1 MNNVEENMN
10 MKVEDAKY
18 NESME
23 ALNELLEFDHKLV
36 FSGLGG
42 EEITDEDIKKAMQA
56 ARRLN
61 EDGLYEFDLTGG
73 DTAFMKSVAKFMDTF
88 ARM

>member
-10 MKVEDAKY
+10 MKVVDAKY

-23 ALNELLEFDHKLV
+23 ALHIVMDFDEKLV
-36 FSGLGG
+36 MGGLTGKMV
-42 EEITDEDIKKAMQA
+42 TDEDIKKAMQA

-61 EDGLYEFDLTGG
+61 EDGLYEFDLTG
-73 DTAFMKSVAKFMDTF
+73 DIAFMKSVAKFMDTF

>member
-1 MNNVEENMN
+1 MINVEENMN

-61 EDGLYEFDLTGG
+61 QDGVYEFDLTGG
-73 DTAFMKSVAKFMDTF
+73 DIAFMKSVAKFMDTF

>member
-61 EDGLYEFDLTGG
+61 EDGLYEFDLTG
-73 DTAFMKSVAKFMDTF
+73 DIAFMKSVAKFMDTF

>member
-23 ALNELLEFDHKLV
+23 ALHIVMDFDEKLV
-36 FSGLGG
+36 MGGLTGKMV
-42 EEITDEDIKKAMQA
+42 TDEDIKKAMQA

-61 EDGLYEFDLTGG
+61 EDGLYEFDLTG
-73 DTAFMKSVAKFMDTF
+73 DSAFMKSVAKFMDTF

>member
-42 EEITDEDIKKAMQA
+42 EEITDDDIKKAMQA

-73 DTAFMKSVAKFMDTF
+73 DIAFMKSVAKFMDTF

>member
-23 ALNELLEFDHKLV
+23 ALHIVMDFDEKLV
-36 FSGLGG
+36 MGGLTGKMV
-42 EEITDEDIKKAMQA
+42 TDEDIKKAMQA

-61 EDGLYEFDLTGG
+61 EDGLYEFDLTG
-73 DTAFMKSVAKFMDTF
+73 DISFMKSVAKFMDTF

>member
-42 EEITDEDIKKAMQA
+42 EEITDDDIKKAMQA

-61 EDGLYEFDLTGG
+61 EDGLYEFDLTG
-73 DTAFMKSVAKFMDTF
+73 DIAFMKSVAKFMDTF

>member
-1 MNNVEENMN
+1 MNNVEDNMN

-23 ALNELLEFDHKLV
+23 ALHVVMDFDEKLV
-36 FSGLGG
+36 MGGLTGKMV
-42 EEITDEDIKKAMQA
+42 TDEDIKKAMQA

-61 EDGLYEFDLTGG
+61 EDGLYEFVLTGG
-73 DTAFMKSVAKFMDTF
+73 DIAFMKSVAKFMDTF
-88 ARM
+88 ARK

>member
-1 MNNVEENMN
+1 MNNVEKN
-10 MKVEDAKY
+10 MKIEDVEY
-18 NESME
+18 NKSME

-61 EDGLYEFDLTGG
+61 EDGLYEFDLTG
-73 DTAFMKSVAKFMDTF
+73 DIAFMKSVAKFMDTF

>member
-23 ALNELLEFDHKLV
+23 ALHIVMDFDEKLV
-36 FSGLGG
+36 MGGLTGKMV
-42 EEITDEDIKKAMQA
+42 TDEDIKKAMQA

-61 EDGLYEFDLTGG
+61 EDGLYEFDLTG
-73 DTAFMKSVAKFMDTF
+73 DIAFMKSVAKFMDTF

>member
-1 MNNVEENMN
+1 MNNVEENMK
-10 MKVEDAKY
+10 MKLEDAKY

-23 ALNELLEFDHKLV
+23 ALHIVMDFDEKLV
-36 FSGLGG
+36 MGGLTGKMV
-42 EEITDEDIKKAMQA
+42 TDEDIKKAMQA

-61 EDGLYEFDLTGG
+61 EDGLYEFDLTG
-73 DTAFMKSVAKFMDTF
+73 DIAFMKSVAKFMDTF

>member
-10 MKVEDAKY
+10 MKGEDAKY

-61 EDGLYEFDLTGG
+61 EDGLYEFDLTG
-73 DTAFMKSVAKFMDTF
+73 DIAFMKSVAKFMDTF